1 MNDTPILYHLA
12 VEVLDVK
19 NPYIFYRL
27 FLSKELVLK
36 TVLNQGSRNPI
47 VRCQGMW
54 NPLVEP

>member
-1 MNDTPILYHLA
+1 MNDAPILYHLA

-27 FLSKELVLK
+27 LLSKELVLK

-47 VRCQGMW
+47 VRCQGM
-54 NPLVEP
+54 